1 MTCVKANGEG
11 KMRKNLILI
20 CVACFGMLASS
31 AVAAPLIPWT
41 VPNGAADD
49 FTYTN
54 GGSDTGLFGQPTII
68 GNSFFFFPAAFR
80 AEATNGG
87 SDIANDRIDVRIQA
101 NPGFNVTGVII
112 QEFGDYQLT
121 GSGDV
126 SVTGQLQL
134 TNLNIPF
141 PPQVRIDPLSAN
153 PGSVISGTNISGPWD
168 AESNIDLSGETISWS
183 RFSLILSNELSAT
196 ADAGSTAS
204 IEKTFAG
211 GAVVVTVIPE
221 PATVTLAVLGVAGLL
236 ARRRHTA

>member
-1 MTCVKANGEG
+1 
-11 KMRKNLILI
+11 MRKNLFLT

-31 AVAAPLIPWT
+31 AVAAPLIPWA

-49 FTYTN
+49 FTYTS
-54 GGSDTGLFGQPTII
+54 GGSDTGLFGEPTII

-80 AEATNGG
+80 AEATNGA

-101 NPGFNVTGVII
+101 NVGFNITGVII

-134 TNLNIPF
+134 TNLNVPF
-141 PPQVRIDPLSAN
+141 PPQVRIDPLAAN
-153 PGSVISGTNISGPWD
+153 PGSIISGTDISGGWD

-196 ADAGSTAS
+196 ADVGSTAS

-221 PATVTLAVLGVAGLL
+221 PATTSLIILGAAGLL
-236 ARRRHTA
+236 ARRRRSA